1 MLQILQP
8 ELLDTLRQ
16 QLQDTENVKVLRADD
31 IEILRV
37 KRTLRQK
44 INDLESECS
53 NDYYGMAA

>member
-1 MLQILQP
+1 MFQVLQP
-8 ELLDTLRQ
+8 ELLDALRR
-16 QLQDTENVKVLRADD
+16 QLQDMENIKLFPADD

-53 NDYYGMAA
+53 NDYCGMAA